1 MGGPIFGSICRVR
14 GMVGAPS
21 HYINGKSSALGYVEA
36 LHAKAIQLS
45 RLSVEMTS
53 AADSGHPT
61 SASSL
66 AHIVAVLMYE
76 HMRYDPLDPANP
88 AADRLVLSEG
98 HACPIV
104 YAAGLDLGIAVGRD
118 SEDRHPMTVND
129 AMRLRAIDSEIDG
142 HPNPAEGFPFFPAAT
157 GSLGQGLSIAAGL
170 AAAARLDG
178 SDKRV
183 FCIIGDGESRE
194 GQVWEAVDFIVD
206 YGLNSVCP
214 IFNCN
219 GYGQAA
225 PVSSQ
230 QSPKVIASKL
240 RGSGFD
246 VAEIDGHDPSA
257 IRSALSEHRHRAERS
272 DTRPFAIVAETV
284 KGWGFVKA
292 AGEGL
297 HGKPLTGD
305 DKRAALAELDDTAAT
320 LGASESSDALKL
332 GPIPTAI
339 SPNGERKSPP
349 GFVEAMQT
357 YGQAAAL
364 ADGKFA
370 PRKGYGIALRAL
382 GHANPDVVALDGD
395 VKNSTYA
402 EYFSQD
408 PGLAHRFFEC
418 RIAEQ
423 HLISCAAGL
432 ASGGKI
438 PFASSF
444 GKFIT
449 RGYDQLEMG
458 FISRLNIKVV
468 GSHVGVNIA
477 ADGPSQMALSD
488 VAFFRSMA
496 KVQSDAGGPG
506 VYILNPADAVSAYGL
521 TMRMA
526 ERQGVCYL
534 RAARP
539 DTPFLY
545 DLGETFKLG
554 GHGALVQG
562 DDVLIVASGYAVHE
576 ALKALALL
584 SEEGIKAGLIDLY
597 SLPFDGEAIAKV
609 AEAAGGRVVTVED
622 NYGAGF
628 GSEVVEALMEHG
640 GRFKTRQMYVRRIPK
655 SGRSTD
661 DLMKY
666 VGLAAEDIA
675 AAVRGAIG

>member
-1 MGGPIFGSICRVR
+1 
-14 GMVGAPS
+14 
-21 HYINGKSSALGYVEA
+21 
-36 LHAKAIQLS
+36 
-45 RLSVEMTS
+45 MTA

-66 AHIVAVLMYE
+66 AHIVAALMYG
-76 HMRYDPLDPANP
+76 HMRYDPSDPASP
-88 AADRLVLSEG
+88 TADRLVLSEG

-104 YAAGLDLGIAVGRD
+104 YAAGSELGLAVGRN
-118 SEDRHPMTVND
+118 SEERRAMTIDD

-170 AAAARLDG
+170 AAGARLDG

-194 GQVWEAVDFIVD
+194 GQVWEAIDFIID
-206 YGLNSVCP
+206 YGLNAVCP

-219 GYGQAA
+219 GYGQSD

-230 QSPKVIASKL
+230 QSPEVIAAKL
-240 RGSGFD
+240 RGAGFK
-246 VAEIDGHDPSA
+246 VAVIDGHDPSA
-257 IRSALSEHRHRAERS
+257 VRDALMQHQSHAE
-272 DTRPFAIVAETV
+272 DPDARPFAIVAETV
-284 KGWGFVKA
+284 KGWGFVHA

-305 DKRAALAELDDTAAT
+305 DEAAALKELEETAEA
-320 LGASESSDALKL
+320 LGASASNGDLKV
-332 GPIPTAI
+332 GPAPATV
-339 SPNGERKSPP
+339 SPSAGCESPP
-349 GFVEAMQT
+349 GFVEAMNT
-357 YGQAAAL
+357 YGQAEAL
-364 ADGKFA
+364 AEGKLA

-382 GHANPDVVALDGD
+382 GHTNPDVVALDGD
-395 VKNSTYA
+395 VKNSTFA

-408 PGLAHRFFEC
+408 PDLAHRFFEC

-444 GKFIT
+444 GKFVA
-449 RGYDQLEMG
+449 RGYDQFEMG

-477 ADGPSQMALSD
+477 ADGPSQMALAD

-496 KVQSDAGGPG
+496 KVQADAGGPG
-506 VYILNPADAVSAYGL
+506 LYILNPSDAVSAYGL
-521 TMRMA
+521 TVLMA
-526 ERQGVCYL
+526 EHQGACYL

-545 DLGETFKLG
+545 DLDADFTLG
-554 GHGALVQG
+554 GHGVLAEG
-562 DDVLIVASGYAVHE
+562 GDVLIAASGYAVHE
-576 ALKALALL
+576 ALKALAPM
-584 SEEGIKAGLIDLY
+584 SEEGIEAGLIDLY
-597 SLPFDGEAIAKV
+597 SLPFDGEAIAH
-609 AEAAGGRVVTVED
+609 AAQASSGRVVTVED

-628 GSEVVEALMEHG
+628 GSEVAEAVLEYG
-640 GRFKTRQMYVRRIPK
+640 SACKVKQMYVKRIPK
-655 SGRSTD
+655 SGRSAD
-661 DLMKY
+661 DLMSY
-666 VGLAAEDIA
+666 VGLSSEYIVAE
-675 AAVRGAIG
+675 VRSLVG

>member
-1 MGGPIFGSICRVR
+1 
-14 GMVGAPS
+14 
-21 HYINGKSSALGYVEA
+21 
-36 LHAKAIQLS
+36 
-45 RLSVEMTS
+45 MTA

-66 AHIVAVLMYE
+66 AHVVAALMYG
-76 HMRYDPLDPANP
+76 HMRYDPSDPASP
-88 AADRLVLSEG
+88 TADRLVLSEG

-104 YAAGLDLGIAVGRD
+104 YAAGSDLGLAVGKSSD
-118 SEDRHPMTVND
+118 DRRSMTRED
-129 AMRLRAIDSEIDG
+129 AMRLRDIDSEIDG

-206 YGLNSVCP
+206 YGLNAVCP

-219 GYGQAA
+219 GYGQSD
-225 PVSSQ
+225 PVSRQ
-230 QSPKVIASKL
+230 QSAEVITAKL
-240 RGSGFD
+240 RGAGFD
-246 VAEIDGHDPSA
+246 VALIDGHDPA
-257 IRSALSEHRHRAERS
+257 AVRDALLEHARHAGYA
-272 DTRPFAIVAETV
+272 DARPFAIVAETV

-305 DKRAALAELDDTAAT
+305 DEAAALKELKETAAS
-320 LGASESSDALKL
+320 LGVTGTNGDLKVGPAPATASPSAGCE
-332 GPIPTAI
+332 
-339 SPNGERKSPP
+339 SPP
-349 GFVEAMQT
+349 GFADAMNT
-357 YGQAAAL
+357 YGQADAL
-364 ADGKFA
+364 EDKKFA

-382 GHANPDVVALDGD
+382 GHTNPDIVALDGD
-395 VKNSTYA
+395 VKNSTFA

-408 PGLAHRFFEC
+408 PDLAHRFFEC

-438 PFASSF
+438 SFASSF
-444 GKFIT
+444 GKFVA
-449 RGYDQLEMG
+449 RGYDQFEMG
-458 FISRLNIKVV
+458 FISRLNLKVV

-477 ADGPSQMALSD
+477 ADGPSQMALAD

-496 KVQSDAGGPG
+496 KVQADVGGPAL
-506 VYILNPADAVSAYGL
+506 YILNPSDAVSAYAL
-521 TMRMA
+521 TVRMA
-526 ERQGVCYL
+526 EHEGACYL

-545 DLGETFKLG
+545 DPDETFTLG
-554 GHGALVQG
+554 GHGVLAEG
-562 DDVLIVASGYAVHE
+562 GDVLIAASGYAVHE
-576 ALKALALL
+576 ALKALAAL
-584 SEEGIKAGLIDLY
+584 SKEGIHAALIDLY
-597 SLPFDGEAIAKV
+597 SLPFDAEAIAN
-609 AEAAGGRVVTVED
+609 AAQSGGGKVVTVED

-628 GSEVVEALMEHG
+628 GSEVVEALMQHG
-640 GRFKTRQMYVRRIPK
+640 GSFNVKQMYVKRIPK
-655 SGRSTD
+655 SGRSAD
-661 DLMKY
+661 DLMNY
-666 VGLAAEDIA
+666 VGLSAGDI
-675 AAVRGAIG
+675 VETVQGMVG

>member
-1 MGGPIFGSICRVR
+1 
-14 GMVGAPS
+14 
-21 HYINGKSSALGYVEA
+21 
-36 LHAKAIQLS
+36 
-45 RLSVEMTS
+45 MTA

-66 AHIVAVLMYE
+66 AHIVAALMYG
-76 HMRYDPLDPANP
+76 HMRYDPSDPASP
-88 AADRLVLSEG
+88 TADRLVLSEG

-104 YAAGLDLGIAVGRD
+104 YAAGSELGLAVGKGSGER
-118 SEDRHPMTVND
+118 RPMTVED
-129 AMRLRAIDSEIDG
+129 AMTLRAIDSEIDG

-206 YGLNSVCP
+206 YGLNAVCP

-219 GYGQAA
+219 GYGQSD
-225 PVSSQ
+225 PVSAQ
-230 QSPKVIASKL
+230 QSPEVIAAKL
-240 RGSGFD
+240 RGAGFD
-246 VAEIDGHDPSA
+246 VAVIDGHDPA
-257 IRSALSEHRHRAERS
+257 AVRDALLEHQRDANA
-272 DTRPFAIVAETV
+272 RPFAIVAETV
-284 KGWGFVKA
+284 KGWGFVKT
-292 AGEGL
+292 AGDGL

-305 DKRAALAELDDTAAT
+305 DEAAALQELEETAAS
-320 LGASESSDALKL
+320 LGVAGTNGDLKVRPAPATASPSV
-332 GPIPTAI
+332 GC
-339 SPNGERKSPP
+339 GSPP
-349 GFVEAMQT
+349 GFAEAMNT
-357 YGQAAAL
+357 YGQASAL

-395 VKNSTYA
+395 VKNSTFA

-408 PGLAHRFFEC
+408 PDLAHRFFEC

-444 GKFIT
+444 GKFVA
-449 RGYDQLEMG
+449 RGYDQFEMG
-458 FISRLNIKVV
+458 FISRLNLKVV

-477 ADGPSQMALSD
+477 ADGPSQMALAD

-496 KVQSDAGGPG
+496 KVESDAGGPG
-506 VYILNPADAVSAYGL
+506 LYILNPADAVSAYGL
-521 TMRMA
+521 TVLMA
-526 ERQGVCYL
+526 EHEGACYL

-545 DLGETFKLG
+545 DLDADFTLG
-554 GHGALVQG
+554 GHGVLAEG
-562 DDVLIVASGYAVHE
+562 GDVLIAASGYAVHE
-576 ALKALALL
+576 ALQALTTL

-597 SLPFDGEAIAKV
+597 SLPIDGEAIAQ
-609 AEAAGGRVVTVED
+609 AAQASGGRVVTVED

-628 GSEVVEALMEHG
+628 GSEVAEALLEHG
-640 GRFKTRQMYVRRIPK
+640 GDFKVKQMYVKRIPK
-655 SGRSTD
+655 SGRSAD
-661 DLMKY
+661 DLMRY
-666 VGLAAEDIA
+666 VGLSAEDIVA
-675 AAVRGAIG
+675 EARGLVG

>member
-1 MGGPIFGSICRVR
+1 MA
-14 GMVGAPS
+14 GAAP
-21 HYINGKSSALGYVEA
+21 HQTNGKSSTVGYVES
-36 LHAKAIQLS
+36 LHAKAIELS
-45 RLSVEMTS
+45 RLSVEMTA

-66 AHIVAVLMYE
+66 AHIVAALMYG
-76 HMRYDPLDPANP
+76 HMRYDPSDPASP
-88 AADRLVLSEG
+88 TADRLVLSEG

-104 YAAGLDLGIAVGRD
+104 YAAGSELGLAVGKGSGER
-118 SEDRHPMTVND
+118 RPMTVED
-129 AMRLRAIDSEIDG
+129 AMTLRAIDSEIDG

-194 GQVWEAVDFIVD
+194 GQVWEAIDFIVD
-206 YGLNSVCP
+206 YGLNAVCP

-219 GYGQAA
+219 GYGQSD

-230 QSPKVIASKL
+230 QSPKVIAAKL
-240 RGSGFD
+240 RGAGFD
-246 VAEIDGHDPSA
+246 VAMIDGHDPVSV
-257 IRSALSEHRHRAERS
+257 RDALLEHARHAE
-272 DTRPFAIVAETV
+272 DADARPFAIVAETV
-284 KGWGFVKA
+284 KGWGFVRT
-292 AGEGL
+292 AGDGL

-305 DKRAALAELDDTAAT
+305 DEAAALKELKETAAS
-320 LGASESSDALKL
+320 LGVSGANGDLKVGPAPATASPSTGCE
-332 GPIPTAI
+332 
-339 SPNGERKSPP
+339 SPP
-349 GFVEAMQT
+349 GFVEAMNT
-357 YGQAAAL
+357 YGQASAL

-382 GHANPDVVALDGD
+382 GHTNPDVVALDGD
-395 VKNSTYA
+395 VKNSTFA

-408 PGLAHRFFEC
+408 PDLAHRFFEC

-444 GKFIT
+444 GKFVA
-449 RGYDQLEMG
+449 RGYDQFEMG

-477 ADGPSQMALSD
+477 ADGPSQMALAD

-496 KVQSDAGGPG
+496 KVQADAGGPG
-506 VYILNPADAVSAYGL
+506 LYILNPADAVSAYAL
-521 TMRMA
+521 TVLMA
-526 ERQGVCYL
+526 EHEGACYL

-545 DLGETFKLG
+545 DVGADFTLG
-554 GHGALVQG
+554 GHGVLAEG
-562 DDVLIVASGYAVHE
+562 GDVLIAASGYAVHE
-576 ALKALALL
+576 AIKARAALA
-584 SEEGIKAGLIDLY
+584 EEGIKAALIDLY
-597 SLPFDGEAIAKV
+597 SLPFDGEAIAKS
-609 AEAAGGRVVTVED
+609 AQASGGRVVTVED

-640 GRFKTRQMYVRRIPK
+640 GSFNVKQMYVKRIPK
-655 SGRSTD
+655 SGRSAD
-661 DLMKY
+661 DLMRY
-666 VGLAAEDIA
+666 VGLSAGDIMAEA
-675 AAVRGAIG
+675 RGLVG

>member
-1 MGGPIFGSICRVR
+1 
-14 GMVGAPS
+14 
-21 HYINGKSSALGYVEA
+21 
-36 LHAKAIQLS
+36 
-45 RLSVEMTS
+45 MTA

-66 AHIVAVLMYE
+66 AHIVAALMYG
-76 HMRYDPLDPANP
+76 HMRYDPSDPASP
-88 AADRLVLSEG
+88 TADRLVLSEG

-104 YAAGLDLGIAVGRD
+104 YAAGSELGLAVGKD
-118 SEDRHPMTVND
+118 SGERRPMTIED
-129 AMRLRAIDSEIDG
+129 AMTLRAIDSEIDG

-194 GQVWEAVDFIVD
+194 GQVWEAIDFIVD
-206 YGLNSVCP
+206 YGLNAVCP

-219 GYGQAA
+219 GYGQSD
-225 PVSSQ
+225 PVSAQ
-230 QSPKVIASKL
+230 QSPEVIAAKL
-240 RGSGFD
+240 RGAGFD
-246 VAEIDGHDPSA
+246 VAVIDGHDPVAVRDS
-257 IRSALSEHRHRAERS
+257 LLEHVRHA
-272 DTRPFAIVAETV
+272 DDADAKPFAIVAETV
-284 KGWGFVKA
+284 KGWGFVKT
-292 AGEGL
+292 AGDGL

-305 DKRAALAELDDTAAT
+305 DEAAALKELEETAEALGVAGTDGDLKVGSAPATA
-320 LGASESSDALKL
+320 S
-332 GPIPTAI
+332 PTA
-339 SPNGERKSPP
+339 GCESPP
-349 GFVEAMQT
+349 GFAEAMNT
-357 YGQAAAL
+357 YGQAGAL

-382 GHANPDVVALDGD
+382 GHTNPDVVALDGD
-395 VKNSTYA
+395 VKNSTFA

-408 PGLAHRFFEC
+408 PDLAGRFFEC

-444 GKFIT
+444 GKFVA
-449 RGYDQLEMG
+449 RGYDQFEMG

-477 ADGPSQMALSD
+477 ADGPSQMALAD

-496 KVQSDAGGPG
+496 KVQADAGGPG
-506 VYILNPADAVSAYGL
+506 LYILNPADAVSAYAL
-521 TMRMA
+521 TVRMA
-526 ERQGVCYL
+526 EHEGACYL

-545 DLGETFKLG
+545 DLEANFSLG
-554 GHGALVQG
+554 GHGVLAEG
-562 DDVLIVASGYAVHE
+562 GDVLIAASGYAVHE
-576 ALKALALL
+576 AIKARTAL
-584 SEEGIKAGLIDLY
+584 SEEGIEAALIDLY
-597 SLPFDGEAIAKV
+597 SLPFDGEAIAK
-609 AEAAGGRVVTVED
+609 AAHASGGRVVTVED

-628 GSEVVEALMEHG
+628 GSEVVEALMEHSG
-640 GRFKTRQMYVRRIPK
+640 EFKVKQMYVKRIPK
-655 SGRSTD
+655 SGRSAD
-661 DLMKY
+661 DLMRY
-666 VGLAAEDIA
+666 VGLSAEDIVA
-675 AAVRGAIG
+675 EARELAG

>member
-1 MGGPIFGSICRVR
+1 M
-14 GMVGAPS
+14 
-21 HYINGKSSALGYVEA
+21 GYVES
-36 LHAKAIQLS
+36 LHAKAIDLS
-45 RLSVEMTS
+45 RLSVEMTA

-66 AHIVAVLMYE
+66 AHIVAALMYG
-76 HMRYDPLDPANP
+76 HMRYDPSDPASP
-88 AADRLVLSEG
+88 TADRLVLSEG

-104 YAAGLDLGIAVGRD
+104 YAAGSELGLAVGRS
-118 SEDRHPMTVND
+118 SESRRAMTIED
-129 AMRLRAIDSEIDG
+129 AMRLRDIGSEIDG

-157 GSLGQGLSIAAGL
+157 GSLGQGLSIATGL
-170 AAAARLDG
+170 AAAARLDC

-219 GYGQAA
+219 GFGQSD

-230 QSPKVIASKL
+230 QSPEVIAAKL
-240 RGSGFD
+240 RGGGFD
-246 VAEIDGHDPSA
+246 VAVIDGHDPVA
-257 IRSALSEHRHRAERS
+257 VRDALLEHVRHAE
-272 DTRPFAIVAETV
+272 DADARPFAIVAETV
-284 KGWGFVKA
+284 KGWGFVKT
-292 AGEGL
+292 AGKGL

-305 DKRAALAELDDTAAT
+305 DEAAALKELEETAAS
-320 LGASESSDALKL
+320 LGASGVNGDLKV
-332 GPIPTAI
+332 GPTPAMA
-339 SPNGERKSPP
+339 SPSAGCDSPP
-349 GFVEAMQT
+349 GFVEAMNT
-357 YGQAAAL
+357 YGQSGAL
-364 ADGKFA
+364 SDGKFA

-382 GHANPDVVALDGD
+382 GHTNPDIVALDGD
-395 VKNSTYA
+395 VKNSTFA

-408 PGLAHRFFEC
+408 PDLAHRFFEC

-444 GKFIT
+444 GKFVA
-449 RGYDQLEMG
+449 RGYDQFEMG

-496 KVQSDAGGPG
+496 KVHADEGGPG
-506 VYILNPADAVSAYGL
+506 LYILNPSDAVSAYAL
-521 TMRMA
+521 TVQMA
-526 ERQGVCYL
+526 EHKGACYL

-545 DLGETFKLG
+545 DLDADFTLG
-554 GHGALVQG
+554 GHGVLAEG
-562 DDVLIVASGYAVHE
+562 SDVLIAASGYAVHE
-576 ALKALALL
+576 TLKAIAAL
-584 SEEGIKAGLIDLY
+584 SDEGIEAGLIDLY
-597 SLPFDGEAIAKV
+597 SLPFDSEAIAH
-609 AEAAGGRVVTVED
+609 AAQASGGKVVTVED

-628 GSEVVEALMEHG
+628 GSEVAESLLEHG
-640 GRFKTRQMYVRRIPK
+640 GNFKINQMYVKRIPK
-655 SGRSTD
+655 SGRSAD
-661 DLMKY
+661 DLMNY
-666 VGLAAEDIA
+666 VGLSADHIIA
-675 AAVRGAIG
+675 TVRGLVG

>member
-1 MGGPIFGSICRVR
+1 M
-14 GMVGAPS
+14 
-21 HYINGKSSALGYVEA
+21 GYVES
-36 LHAKAIQLS
+36 LHAKAIELS
-45 RLSVEMTS
+45 RLSVEMTA

-66 AHIVAVLMYE
+66 AHIVAALMYG
-76 HMRYDPLDPANP
+76 HMRYDPSDPASP
-88 AADRLVLSEG
+88 TADRLVLSEG

-104 YAAGLDLGIAVGRD
+104 YAAGSELGLAVGRS
-118 SEDRHPMTVND
+118 SEERRAMTLED
-129 AMRLRAIDSEIDG
+129 AMRLRDIDSEIDG

-178 SDKRV
+178 SDKRI

-206 YGLNSVCP
+206 YGLNAVCP

-219 GYGQAA
+219 GYGQSD

-230 QSPKVIASKL
+230 QSPEVIAAKL
-240 RGSGFD
+240 RGAGFE
-246 VAEIDGHDPSA
+246 VAVIDGHDPA
-257 IRSALSEHRHRAERS
+257 AVQDALMQHQGHA
-272 DTRPFAIVAETV
+272 DDPNAKPFAIVAETV

-305 DKRAALAELDDTAAT
+305 DKLAALQELDETAAT
-320 LGASESSDALKL
+320 LGVL
-332 GPIPTAI
+332 GTNGGLSVGTAPEPAPP
-339 SPNGERKSPP
+339 SAGCESPP
-349 GFVEAMQT
+349 GFAEAMNT
-357 YGQAAAL
+357 YGQSGAL

-382 GHANPDVVALDGD
+382 GHTNPDVVALDGD
-395 VKNSTYA
+395 VKNSTFA

-408 PGLAHRFFEC
+408 PDLAHRFFEC

-444 GKFIT
+444 GKFVA
-449 RGYDQLEMG
+449 RGYDQFEMG
-458 FISRLNIKVV
+458 FISRLNLKVV

-477 ADGPSQMALSD
+477 ADGPSQMALAD

-496 KVQSDAGGPG
+496 KVQADAGGPAL
-506 VYILNPADAVSAYGL
+506 YILNPADAVSAYEL
-521 TMRMA
+521 TVRMA
-526 ERQGVCYL
+526 EHEGACYL

-545 DLGETFKLG
+545 DLEETFSLG
-554 GHGALVQG
+554 GHGVLAEG
-562 DDVLIVASGYAVHE
+562 GDVLIAASGYAVHE
-576 ALKALALL
+576 ALKALAVL
-584 SEEGIKAGLIDLY
+584 SEDGIEAALIDLY
-597 SLPFDGEAIAKV
+597 SLPFDGGAIAQ
-609 AEAAGGRVVTVED
+609 AAQASGGRVVTVED

-640 GRFKTRQMYVRRIPK
+640 GDFKVKQMYVKRIPK
-655 SGRSTD
+655 SGRSAD
-661 DLMKY
+661 DLMRY
-666 VGLAAEDIA
+666 VGLSAEDILVE
-675 AAVRGAIG
+675 VRGLVE

>member
-1 MGGPIFGSICRVR
+1 
-14 GMVGAPS
+14 
-21 HYINGKSSALGYVEA
+21 
-36 LHAKAIQLS
+36 
-45 RLSVEMTS
+45 MTA

-66 AHIVAVLMYE
+66 AHIVAALMHG
-76 HMRYDPLDPANP
+76 HMRYDPSDPASP
-88 AADRLVLSEG
+88 TADRLVLSEG

-104 YAAGLDLGIAVGRD
+104 YAAGSELGLAVGKGSGER
-118 SEDRHPMTVND
+118 RPMTVED
-129 AMRLRAIDSEIDG
+129 AMTLRAIDSEIDG

-206 YGLNSVCP
+206 YGLNAVCP

-219 GYGQAA
+219 GYGQSD
-225 PVSSQ
+225 PVSAQ
-230 QSPKVIASKL
+230 QSPEVIAAKL
-240 RGSGFD
+240 RGAGFD
-246 VAEIDGHDPSA
+246 VAVIDGHDPVA
-257 IRSALSEHRHRAERS
+257 VRDALIEHVRHTDDAGA
-272 DTRPFAIVAETV
+272 RPFAIVAETV
-284 KGWGFVKA
+284 KGWGFVKT
-292 AGEGL
+292 AGDGL

-305 DKRAALAELDDTAAT
+305 DETAALKELEETAEALGVAGTNGDLEACPAPATA
-320 LGASESSDALKL
+320 
-332 GPIPTAI
+332 
-339 SPNGERKSPP
+339 SPPAGCESPP
-349 GFVEAMQT
+349 GFAEAMNT
-357 YGQAAAL
+357 YGQASAL
-364 ADGKFA
+364 SDGKFA
-370 PRKGYGIALRAL
+370 PRKGYGIALQAL

-395 VKNSTYA
+395 VKNSTFA

-408 PGLAHRFFEC
+408 PDLAHRFFEC

-444 GKFIT
+444 GKFVA
-449 RGYDQLEMG
+449 RGYDQFEMG
-458 FISRLNIKVV
+458 FISRLNLKVV

-477 ADGPSQMALSD
+477 ADGPSQMALAD

-496 KVQSDAGGPG
+496 KVQADAGGPG
-506 VYILNPADAVSAYGL
+506 LYILNPADAVSAYAL
-521 TMRMA
+521 TVLMA
-526 ERQGVCYL
+526 EHEGACYL

-545 DLGETFKLG
+545 DVDADFTLG
-554 GHGALVQG
+554 GHGVLAEG
-562 DDVLIVASGYAVHE
+562 ADVLIVASGYAVHE
-576 ALKALALL
+576 ALQALATL

-597 SLPFDGEAIAKV
+597 SLPFDGEAIAQS
-609 AEAAGGRVVTVED
+609 AQACGRRVVTVED

-628 GSEVVEALMEHG
+628 GSEVVEALLEHG
-640 GRFKTRQMYVRRIPK
+640 GSFRVKQMYVKRIPK
-655 SGRSTD
+655 SGRSAD
-661 DLMKY
+661 DLMTY
-666 VGLAAEDIA
+666 VGLSAGDIVAESRA
-675 AAVRGAIG
+675 LAG